1 VKFKRIF
8 LVFLMMFYGWCSQAL
23 AQPQETRVAL
33 VIGNSNYMNSPLKNP
48 VNDARDMAVKLRGL
62 GFTVI
67 ERNNL
72 V

>member
-1 VKFKRIF
+1 MQKALFIVLM
-8 LVFLMMFYGWCSQAL
+8 LVSCWCSQAL

-33 VIGNSNYMNSPLKNP
+33 VIGNGSYKSSPLKNP
-48 VNDARDMAVKLRGL
+48 VNDARDMALKLRGL

-72 V
+72 AG